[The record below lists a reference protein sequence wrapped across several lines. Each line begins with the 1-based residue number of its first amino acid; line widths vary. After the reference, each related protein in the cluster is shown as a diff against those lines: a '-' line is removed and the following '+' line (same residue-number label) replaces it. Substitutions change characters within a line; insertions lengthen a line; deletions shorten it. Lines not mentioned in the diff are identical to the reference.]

1 MEKRLPEH
9 RTRNVILVAVVA
21 SAAQLVASG
30 AAHAQVYDYPPAA
43 EFHGPLSA
51 LRLQVQPPQ
60 TEVFVDG
67 YYAGTAR
74 EFDGVF
80 ERLRLDSGE
89 HDIALYL
96 QGHKSV
102 HQKIYLQPDDTFR
115 IRHTMQAL
123 ASGEAQ
129 EPRPIAPPPPPG
141 ADPGAGEA
149 RRPAG
154 PPMPWPGERALDASA
169 RGAGESGFGAI
180 AVRVQPFDA
189 EVLVDGERWDA
200 SGPGNHL
207 TIQLP
212 EGSHRVEIRKPGFQ
226 PYTTAIQIRR
236 GETATLNVS
245 LAQE

>member
-9 RTRNVILVAVVA
+9 RTRNIIVAVVA
-21 SAAQLVASG
+21 SSLLASG
-30 AAHAQVYDYPPAA
+30 AVHAQVYDYPPEADV
-43 EFHGPLSA
+43 HGPLSA

-67 YYAGTAR
+67 YYAGPAH
-74 EFDGVF
+74 EFDGLF
-80 ERLRLDSGE
+80 ERLRVDAGE
-89 HDIALYL
+89 HDIELYL
-96 QGHKSV
+96 QGYKSV
-102 HQKIYLQPDDTFR
+102 HQKVYLQPDDTFR

-141 ADPGAGEA
+141 IDPGAGTG
-149 RRPAG
+149 RVPAG
-154 PPMPWPGERALDASA
+154 PPMPWPGERAPGAGA

-180 AVRVQPFDA
+180 AVRVQPSDA
-189 EVLVDGERWDA
+189 EILVDGERWDG
-200 SGPGNHL
+200 SGPGKSL

-212 EGSHRVEIRKPGFQ
+212 EGSHRVEIHKPGFQ
-226 PYTTAIQIRR
+226 AFTTVIQVRR